1 MTNFEHL
8 KNETRTFDG
17 MLDTLSKM
25 WAAGG
30 SGCILD
36 GELAGGEIECPSD
49 CDCRRCI
56 ETWLSSERREFS

>member
-36 GELAGGEIECPSD
+36 HLNDGADRL
-49 CDCRRCI
+49 CI
-56 ETWLSSERREFS
+56 CKKEE